1 MSKEMRQL
9 INLTKNWDRH
19 LNEEIDASEAYTDK
33 GAIQTILDGK
43 RNVGLV
49 MLTPDEVEDLKQ
61 KGLNVIVVF
70 PKNSDIRKQYVQSLS
85 SGGWGKSGSEYFAN
99 KSHIIYSD
107 QGKDDAFKLYDYM
120 KSHRGFLSDQSPEQA
135 RYIGKLLGYT
145 DESIDQYINKRYFSF
160 N

>member
-19 LNEEIDASEAYTDK
+19 LNEEIDASEAYTDE

-85 SGGWGKSGSEYFAN
+85 SGGWCKSGSEYFAN
-99 KSHIIYSD
+99 KSHII
-107 QGKDDAFKLYDYM
+107 
-120 KSHRGFLSDQSPEQA
+120 
-135 RYIGKLLGYT
+135 
-145 DESIDQYINKRYFSF
+145 
-160 N
+160 